1 MATRNPR
8 KPSSVK
14 LTPTYGYHFVAK
26 TYTPTGALSKATT
39 AADDLFARD
48 TYRVGDGEVPTIRRP
63 GSDHSH
69 IKSRGNL
76 C

>member
-39 AADDLFARD
+39 AEPRTRWAS
-48 TYRVGDGEVPTIRRP
+48 GET
-63 GSDHSH
+63 
-69 IKSRGNL
+69 K
-76 C
+76 